1 MKVLMMSEIE
11 WGSENDRSNIADFRN
26 MVDDLELRDLGYS
39 GLWYTWERGRHPS
52 SRIRER
58 LARFLDSQRWN
69 AAFALAVVEHLWRMK
84 SYHTPIMVCLLGSSR
99 KHKRRKRPFKF
110 ETTWLLDD
118 DCERRVVE
126 VLKGCEGP
134 SFSERISSVADEL
147 TLWSKKSLSNLSF
160 LFC

>member
-11 WGSENDRSNIADFRN
+11 WGSENDRSSIADFRN

-84 SYHTPIMVCLLGSSR
+84 SYHTPIMVRLLGSSR
-99 KHKRRKRPFKF
+99 KHKRRKRSFKF
-110 ETTWLLDD
+110 EQHGCSMTIVRGVLLKLGK
-118 DCERRVVE
+118 VVKDSPL
-126 VLKGCEGP
+126 VKGLVRLP
-134 SFSERISSVADEL
+134 
-147 TLWSKKSLSNLSF
+147 TN
-160 LFC
+160 